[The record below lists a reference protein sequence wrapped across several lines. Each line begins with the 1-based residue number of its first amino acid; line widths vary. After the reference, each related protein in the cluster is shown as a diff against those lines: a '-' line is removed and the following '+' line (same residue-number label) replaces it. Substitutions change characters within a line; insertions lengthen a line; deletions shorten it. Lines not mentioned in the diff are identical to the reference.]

1 MDFPEYKYI
10 AVGGPLFCHYHYYLG
25 RYILNWEKV
34 QEQFMK
40 LKIQEP
46 NLCELH
52 FLASNEPGIQYQ
64 TGCPSDV
71 YGNHIWVRAKTNNEL
86 VLPWVYFGENYYDKN
101 VFISTFICSYAM
113 KYIIS
118 NHRWHRAILMDNCK
132 QDISPSK
139 YIILTKDGISKNC
152 ILRYHFANNGIDLP
166 HQDTNSISLHFYEMQ
181 NIINSVQELHVLPS
195 KTPGTHGHG
204 YPAGQYGNNIY
215 WRLKF
220 ADNTKTL
227 WTFEERV
234 KNPNDYLYSCL
245 NGKYIKQA
253 SEYLRKTAK
262 IKQY

>member
-1 MDFPEYKYI
+1 MGFFPEYKYI

-40 LKIQEP
+40 LK
-46 NLCELH
+46 
-52 FLASNEPGIQYQ
+52 
-64 TGCPSDV
+64 
-71 YGNHIWVRAKTNNEL
+71 
-86 VLPWVYFGENYYDKN
+86 
-101 VFISTFICSYAM
+101 
-113 KYIIS
+113 
-118 NHRWHRAILMDNCK
+118 
-132 QDISPSK
+132 
-139 YIILTKDGISKNC
+139 
-152 ILRYHFANNGIDLP
+152 
-166 HQDTNSISLHFYEMQ
+166 
-181 NIINSVQELHVLPS
+181 
-195 KTPGTHGHG
+195 
-204 YPAGQYGNNIY
+204 IY